1 MKFVSISTVVNN
13 IDVYLI
19 ITSSTSVQIHFRI
32 NDIISTNGIKQNKK
46 KNYSNRYLNNKCFI
60 S

>member
-32 NDIISTNGIKQNKK
+32 NDIISTNGIKQNKI

>member
-46 KNYSNRYLNNKCFI
+46 KITRTDI
-60 S
+60 